1 MLSIKEQLVLLYCT
15 VDDLLKM
22 QVRCGEWRQSNHKPR
37 FTDAE
42 VLVIALMQSYFRTD
56 TLKRTY
62 LLVKANDPTAFKN
75 LPSYKQWLARL
86 HRLSSQTGE
95 MIFSVPLKIEDLAAE
110 IYLID
115 SYPVRMCEEIR
126 HGRVNLLR
134 DAGAYF
140 GKGSKGWFF
149 GFKLHVLTTLRGQ
162 IIGAILTNGN
172 VDDREGAR
180 ILAVYLEEGS
190 LCLADLGYRGA
201 EFQLELFEEQGVL
214 FLTRADIETEQL
226 KKLHSKIRC
235 RVETTFG
242 ELWTRFT
249 DRIYSR
255 SWVGLWNTLLL
266 KMLDCKLCQ
275 TNILPVN

>member
-1 MLSIKEQLVLLYCT
+1 MKSIKEQLVLLYCT
-15 VDDLLKM
+15 VDDLLKK
-22 QVRCGEWRQSNHKPR
+22 QVRAGEWRESNYKPR

-86 HRLSSQTGE
+86 HRLSSQTGG
-95 MIFSVPLKIEDLAAE
+95 MIFQLPLKIEDLDSV
-110 IYLID
+110 YLID

-126 HGRVNLLR
+126 HGRVTLLR
-134 DAGAYF
+134 DEGAYF
-140 GKGSKGWFF
+140 GKSSKGWFF
-149 GFKLHVLTTLRGQ
+149 GFKLHVLTTRTGK
-162 IIGAILTNGN
+162 IIAAVLTNAN

-180 ILAVYLEEGS
+180 LLVGYLEEGS

-201 EFQLELFEEQGVL
+201 GFQLELFEEEGVL
-214 FLTRADIETEQL
+214 ILTRADIEDPEL
-226 KKLHSKIRC
+226 KKLHSQIRN

-242 ELWTRFT
+242 QLWSRFT
-249 DRIYSR
+249 DRVYSR
-255 SWVGLWNTLLL
+255 SWLGLWNTLLL

-275 TNILPVN
+275 TNILSVN